1 MAISVDILTRE
12 KGVFLGSHP
21 ETKNS
26 RQLMIAGRRRSIHP
40 RPLIT
45 CPMQKDRSVRKK
57 IYTPPTKKDSSD
69 CIYTHTHMH
78 ITRSKRDSQLGWVRG
93 GQEEIVGRGWR
104 EKKEKEIL

>member
-1 MAISVDILTRE
+1 MASSVDILTRE